1 MEAVP
6 YSQLPYRY
14 LECSKILSL
23 KHEKGNFDAPFK
35 LSSENITEIVWWIN
49 NIENATRSLISVP
62 VDYTIYTDASKIGW
76 GAKDHLDSTGGQWLG
91 IEKEKH
97 INILEIKAVLFALKA
112 LVQKPYKHIRIMTD
126 NTTMVAYINKMEGT

>member
-6 YSQLPYRY
+6 YSQLHYRY

-35 LSSENITEIVWWIN
+35 LSSENITEIVWGIN

-97 INILEIKAVLFALKA
+97 INILEIKEVLLKMFWCYLIAL
-112 LVQKPYKHIRIMTD
+112 
-126 NTTMVAYINKMEGT
+126 